1 MWHKEILSFPLLVKH
16 FEFFFF
22 FFELQYLHLEI
33 VKTDFLTTT
42 SWYEHL
48 PCAGWGRIINIA
60 SSHGLVASPNKS
72 AYVASKFGL
81 VGLTK
86 VRVHMNETQSKE
98 CIMMMLF
105 DPASYPGHMEWGKSG
120 LGTRLPWYV
129 ASFPGLQSQLMW
141 WKAWFFYIMST
152 IILHTQQVSHTGSCP
167 GNSRHRSHL

>member
-1 MWHKEILSFPLLVKH
+1 MRSIPV
-16 FEFFFF
+16 
-22 FFELQYLHLEI
+22 EI
-33 VKTDFLTTT
+33 VETDFLTTT
-42 SWYEHL
+42 CWYEHL

-105 DPASYPGHMEWGKSG
+105 DPASYPGHME
-120 LGTRLPWYV
+120 
-129 ASFPGLQSQLMW
+129 
-141 WKAWFFYIMST
+141 
-152 IILHTQQVSHTGSCP
+152 
-167 GNSRHRSHL
+167 